1 MTSTLVSYELADSVA
16 TITMNDGKAN
26 VMTEAM
32 SLALRAAFDR
42 AEADHAVVLLTGRE
56 RIFSGGYDL
65 ATFQS
70 THEAIVAML
79 RAGGQLA
86 ERIAGFPYPVV
97 AACGGHAMAQG
108 AFLLL
113 ACDVRIGAAGDFKI
127 GLNEVAIG
135 LTIPHYGVELARM
148 RLASPY
154 FHHST
159 LTAAIYRP
167 EQACQAGFLDEVV
180 PPAELLP
187 RARAEAARL
196 GKLNMTAHA
205 GTKQRVRGPALERIR
220 AGLASE
226 FGG

>member
-1 MTSTLVSYELADSVA
+1 MSQSLVSYELSDGIAA
-16 TITMNDGKAN
+16 ITMNDGKAN

-32 SLALRAAFDR
+32 SLALRGAFDR
-42 AEADHAVVLLTGRE
+42 AAADQAVVLLAGRE

-70 THEAIVAML
+70 SQEAVMAML

-86 ERIAGFPYPVV
+86 ERIAGFPFPVV

-113 ACDVRIGAAGDFKI
+113 ACDVRIGAAGEFKI

-135 LTIPHYGVELARM
+135 LTIPRYGVELARM
-148 RLASPY
+148 RLATPWL
-154 FHHST
+154 HHST

-167 EQACQAGFLDEVV
+167 EQACQAGFLDEVC
-180 PPAELLP
+180 PPEEVLP

-196 GKLNMTAHA
+196 AKLNMTAHA

-220 AGLASE
+220 AGLAEE